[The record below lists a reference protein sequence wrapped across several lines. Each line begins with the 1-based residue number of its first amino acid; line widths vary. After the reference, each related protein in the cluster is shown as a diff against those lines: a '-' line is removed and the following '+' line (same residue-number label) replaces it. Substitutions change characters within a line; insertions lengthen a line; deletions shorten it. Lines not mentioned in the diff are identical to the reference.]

1 MNNTMTKARILTIDD
16 DPATLEL
23 MKFQLQH
30 EGYEVAVA
38 ETGSLGLDLLG
49 RQTFDLVLTDFQLP
63 DVDGIELVKQSKT
76 LAPDT
81 EIIMVTGYGSTTNAV
96 EAIRAGAFYYV
107 EKPVDFVELQAL
119 IEKALERRSQAQEI
133 SQLRG
138 RLAERDSYYNLIGHS
153 RAMQHVYEIIDSV
166 AESDAN
172 VLIVGESGTGKELVA
187 AAVHY
192 RSLRAKQPFL
202 QVNCAALPKELIES
216 ELFGHTKGAFTGAHA
231 EKAGLIARA
240 AGGSI
245 LLDEIGEMPLELQPK
260 LLRMLQERVYYR
272 VGSEKP
278 IEANFRLIAST
289 NRNPQAAIQNGFLR
303 EDLYYRL
310 NTIEILVPPLRE
322 RPEDIQSLAEHFLR
336 HYAAKYQRTIH
347 SISEQAYER
356 MLAYS
361 WPGNVRQLQN
371 AIERA
376 VLMCR
381 GEVLEI
387 NSATFGPVTLGQPA
401 AAAPPPSVESQP
413 TTNAPAGTFIS
424 TPFVAAPSFATDAST
439 PAAPAPPTIPVIIP
453 VTAEVTNEVT
463 IEKLCQQIIQRVPAV
478 KPGEAQRE
486 LFRELEVYL
495 ARAAVERTHGNKQA
509 AANLLGIYRPR
520 LYNLLKQSGTQT
532 VETPL
537 PASSS
542 ELSSVAAAS
551 AAA

>member
-1 MNNTMTKARILTIDD
+1 MNNTMTKTRILTIDD
-16 DPATLEL
+16 DLDTLAL
-23 MKFQLQH
+23 MKFQLQ
-30 EGYEVAVA
+30 GQGFDVAVA
-38 ETGSLGLDLLG
+38 ETGAAALELLG
-49 RQTFDLVLTDFQLP
+49 RQTFDLVLTDLQLP
-63 DVDGIELVKQSKT
+63 DLDGIELVKHSKA

-81 EIIMVTGYGSTTNAV
+81 EIIMVTGYGSTTKAV

-107 EKPVDFVELQAL
+107 EKPVDFIELQAL

-133 SQLRG
+133 TQLRG
-138 RLAERDSYYNLIGHS
+138 RLAARDSYYNLIGHS

-231 EKAGLIARA
+231 EKAGLISRA

-245 LLDEIGEMPLELQPK
+245 LLDEIGEMPLDLQPK

-278 IEANFRLIAST
+278 SEANFRLIAST

-310 NTIEILVPPLRE
+310 NTIEIQVPPLRE
-322 RPEDIQSLAEHFLR
+322 RAEDIQALAEHFLR
-336 HYAAKYQRTIH
+336 QYAAKYQRTIH
-347 SISEQAYER
+347 TISEQAYEM

-361 WPGNVRQLQN
+361 WPGNVRQLQH

-381 GEVLEI
+381 GEILEI
-387 NSATFGPVTLGQPA
+387 NPVTFGQPA
-401 AAAPPPSVESQP
+401 AAPATSGENLPIAAAVNPPGSPLSNTPSFPAGNISAQNSAPPASV
-413 TTNAPAGTFIS
+413 S
-424 TPFVAAPSFATDAST
+424 TSVPEAL
-439 PAAPAPPTIPVIIP
+439 
-453 VTAEVTNEVT
+453 T
-463 IEKLCQQIIQRVPAV
+463 IEQLCQQIIKLVPAA
-478 KPGEAQRE
+478 KPGEAQPE

-495 ARAAVERTHGNKQA
+495 ARAAVKRTHGNKQA

-520 LYNLLKQSGTQT
+520 LYNLLKQSDPQT
-532 VETPL
+532 KESL
-537 PASSS
+537 PPESSM
-542 ELSSVAAAS
+542 AAAS
-551 AAA
+551 MVS